1 MRLCSIHAHNIF
13 HIRRSDALPPRE
25 EDFEARLR
33 SSQEVFCGFLSR
45 PLGIEGDLDAVGQVN
60 VDVCSSQDN
69 PPNILPN
76 PCILKDAAGPSAP
89 SSTSRWGEHT
99 DQAETRKHAQ
109 STVDQ
114 MSTSHRTFKAW
125 QKDRLGCDK
134 DITDLT
140 LQELVVRLTKFAS
153 EARQGN
159 GSLYKRTSLMTIF
172 HAIQRILTTDYEM
185 KVSQGGSE
193 VVM

>member
-1 MRLCSIHAHNIF
+1 
-13 HIRRSDALPPRE
+13 
-25 EDFEARLR
+25 
-33 SSQEVFCGFLSR
+33 
-45 PLGIEGDLDAVGQVN
+45 
-60 VDVCSSQDN
+60 
-69 PPNILPN
+69 
-76 PCILKDAAGPSAP
+76 
-89 SSTSRWGEHT
+89 
-99 DQAETRKHAQ
+99 
-109 STVDQ
+109 